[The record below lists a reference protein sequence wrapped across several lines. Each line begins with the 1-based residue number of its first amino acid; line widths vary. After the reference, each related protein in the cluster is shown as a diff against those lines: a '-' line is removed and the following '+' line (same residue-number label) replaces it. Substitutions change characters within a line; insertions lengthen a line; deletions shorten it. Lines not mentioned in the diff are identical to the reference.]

1 MSMALNLI
9 KLCVGCDGIDDLAQW
24 IAITR
29 ADRQRRGLAPEH
41 IHRTRMSPK
50 RADEILDGGS
60 LYWVIKG
67 QIRVR
72 ETVLD
77 LRAVKDESGI
87 SHCDIVL
94 SGDLVEVEARP
105 YRPFQGW
112 RYLDPALSP
121 RDLLGEAT
129 ADLPVEFLRELAG
142 LGLL

>member
-1 MSMALNLI
+1 MALNLI
-9 KLCVGCDGIDDLAQW
+9 KLCVGCDGIDDLAHW
-24 IAITR
+24 IAATR
-29 ADRQRRGLAPEH
+29 AEKVRRGLAPEH
-41 IHRTRMSPK
+41 VHRTRMMPK
-50 RADEILDGGS
+50 RVEEIVPGGS

-72 ETVLD
+72 EAILE
-77 LRAVKDESGI
+77 LRAVKDASGV

-94 SGDLVEVEARP
+94 SGELVEVEARP

-112 RYLDPALSP
+112 RYLAAEVCP
-121 RDLLGEAT
+121 RDLKSDAV

>member
-1 MSMALNLI
+1 MALNLI
-9 KLCVGCDGIDDLAQW
+9 KLCVGCDGIDDLADW
-24 IAITR
+24 IAATL
-29 ADRQRRGLAPEH
+29 AEKTRRGLVPEH
-41 IHRTRMSPK
+41 VHRTRMMPK
-50 RADEILDGGS
+50 RIDEIVPGGS

-72 ETVLD
+72 ETILE
-77 LRAVKDESGI
+77 LRAVKDGSGI
-87 SHCDIVL
+87 SYCDIVL

-112 RYLDPALSP
+112 RYLAPELAP
-121 RDLLGEAT
+121 RDLRSDAV

>member
-1 MSMALNLI
+1 MPLNLI
-9 KLCVGCDGIDDLAQW
+9 KLCVGCDGIDDLGDW
-24 IAITR
+24 IATTI
-29 ADRQRRGLAPEH
+29 AEKKRRGLEPVH
-41 IHRTRMSPK
+41 VHRTRMMPK
-50 RADEILDGGS
+50 RVDEIVPGGS

-72 ETVLD
+72 EEILA
-77 LRAVKDESGI
+77 LRAVTDAAGV

-112 RYLDPALSP
+112 RYLAAEVSP
-121 RDLLGEAT
+121 RDLKSEAV

>member
-1 MSMALNLI
+1 MALHLI
-9 KLCVGCDGIDDLAQW
+9 KLCVGCDGIEDLAQW
-24 IAITR
+24 IAATLAEKR
-29 ADRQRRGLAPEH
+29 RRGAEPVH
-41 IHRTRMSPK
+41 VHRTRMSPK
-50 RADEILDGGS
+50 RVEEILDGGS

-72 ETVLD
+72 EKILD
-77 LRAVKDESGI
+77 LRAAKDEAGV

-112 RYLDPALSP
+112 RYLDPAVAP
-121 RDLLGEAT
+121 RDLIGDGT
-129 ADLPVEFLRELAG
+129 QDLPIEFLRELAG

>member
-1 MSMALNLI
+1 MTLNLI
-9 KLCVGCDGIDDLAQW
+9 KLCVGCDGIDDLADW
-24 IAITR
+24 IAVTIAEKT
-29 ADRQRRGLAPEH
+29 RRGLEPAH

-50 RADEILDGGS
+50 RVEEIVPGGS

-72 ETVLD
+72 EAILE
-77 LRAVKDESGI
+77 LRAVKDASGV

-94 SGDLVEVEARP
+94 SGELVEVEARP

-112 RYLDPALSP
+112 RYLAAEVAP
-121 RDLLGEAT
+121 RDLRSDAV